1 MPVEVKCNVLGS
13 KERGSLGEPVK
24 EKVEPTPVE
33 GAETPE
39 LQVAL
44 TLLGYGKFD
53 DEDEREGIRQILM
66 NAVLAEKHK
75 TLLETIDK
83 LKDGKR
89 NTFNCPEWHN
99 PIADTALEI
108 VKCQAQKIKA
118 LEKTIND
125 K

>member
-1 MPVEVKCNVLGS
+1 MDIDLKGWIDHL
-13 KERGSLGEPVK
+13 RGECGCSPHTIRAYKSNLSSLSS
-24 EKVEPTPVE
+24 
-33 GAETPE
+33 
-39 LQVAL
+39 
-44 TLLGYGKFD
+44 F
-53 DEDEREGIRQILM
+53 
-66 NAVLAEKHK
+66 LAEKHK